1 MSTIAKRLN
10 IYLTAF
16 DPPTQNN
23 LKSSQKVQIIN
34 FRKFNF
40 TDDKAIDDRIKIFS
54 EGYPSRL
61 RSSLTV
67 TLKSFIKIFVKKTK

>member
-34 FRKFNF
+34 FRKFNCI
-40 TDDKAIDDRIKIFS
+40 DDKAIDDRIKIFVR
-54 EGYPSRL
+54 RL
-61 RSSLTV
+61 TDRTKE
-67 TLKSFIKIFVKKTK
+67 LKVLNFITYDFFIIPIIS

>member
-23 LKSSQKVQIIN
+23 FKSSQKVQIIN
-34 FRKFNF
+34 FRKFNCI
-40 TDDKAIDDRIKIFS
+40 DDKAIDDRIKF
-54 EGYPSRL
+54 L
-61 RSSLTV
+61 
-67 TLKSFIKIFVKKTK
+67 